1 MAKWIQKAIKRPG
14 AFKAKAKRAGMSTS
28 AYASKVLTKG
38 SKASTRTKRQ
48 AALAKTL
55 GKMRRKKHAFGGEI
69 KQKWEDWT
77 ASGEGGLDVGGITS
91 LVNVGQQLSNQ
102 VAGYV
107 EDDFDDYV
115 KDVKKDRGTIDL
127 KRAGAAG
134 FATGGIKNAMFG
146 PFSLI
151 SAFREKKKYK
161 QEAEDMNKQ
170 LLSYYRINPL
180 GTGASENPYMPTFKC
195 GGRLRK
201 KVMDQGGYMVPAEV
215 EGEEVLK
222 TPGGIVEKVYG
233 PKHEEGGVDVV
244 RPEGTM
250 VFSERLRASTGK
262 SYAEEADD
270 IRKKI
275 NKLENYLA

>member
-1 MAKWIQKAIKRPG
+1 M
-14 AFKAKAKRAGMSTS
+14 
-28 AYASKVLTKG
+28 
-38 SKASTRTKRQ
+38 
-48 AALAKTL
+48 AKTL
-55 GKMRRKKHAFGGEI
+55 GKMRRKKHAFGEAIGA
-69 KQKWEDWT
+69 
-77 ASGEGGLDVGGITS
+77 ASTLMEYS
-91 LVNVGQQLSNQ
+91 QQFSNQ
-102 VAGYV
+102 LAGYV
-107 EDDFDDYV
+107 EDDFGDYV
-115 KDVKKDRGTIDL
+115 KDVKKDRGTIDP
-127 KRAGAAG
+127 KRAGGAG

-151 SAFREKKKYK
+151 SAFKEKKKYK
-161 QEAEDMNKQ
+161 KEAEDMNKQ
-170 LLSYYRINPL
+170 LLSYYRDNPL

-215 EGEEVLK
+215 EGGEVLK
-222 TPGGIVEKVYG
+222 TPGGTVEKVYG

-250 VFSERLRASTGK
+250 AFSERLRASTGK